1 MKTRQ
6 FVLNYGMGTLVL
18 SFLLRYEI
26 GRNAQL
32 KVTGRKECNCGEG
45 YCK

>member
-6 FVLNYGMGTLVL
+6 FVLNYGMGTLIL
-18 SFLLRYEI
+18 SLLLRYEI
-26 GRNAQL
+26 GRTAQL
-32 KVTGRKECNCGEG
+32 KITGRKEYNCREG